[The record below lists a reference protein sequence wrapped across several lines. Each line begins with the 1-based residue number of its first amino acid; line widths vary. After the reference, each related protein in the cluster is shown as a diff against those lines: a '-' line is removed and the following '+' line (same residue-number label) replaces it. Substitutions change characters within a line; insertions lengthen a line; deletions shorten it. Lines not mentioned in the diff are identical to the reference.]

1 MALSTGKILNN
12 RYRIVKLLGQGGFG
26 AVYRAWD
33 LHLEKPCAI
42 KENLET
48 KPEAQRQFERE
59 AMILAG
65 LHHPNLP
72 RVTDHFIENQR
83 QHLVMDFVDGEDLE
97 QLQLGLAAP
106 LPEAQVIPWIEQIC
120 DALDYLHSQN
130 PPIIHR
136 DIKPA
141 NIKITPE
148 GKAMLVDFGIA
159 KEYDPHLKTTVGA
172 QAVTPGFSPF
182 EQYGRGTTDAR
193 TDIYAL
199 GATLYNLLTGKEPP
213 ESIQRINQDSLVPP
227 SKYNLKISSHVEST
241 IMQALA
247 IHPTERYQ
255 MANEFSSALM
265 QFSAVKP
272 PSVSSPIQT
281 ATPAPAPASGG
292 APIPQRWWWSVA
304 FGIILIFFG
313 WIVWSGSDGEG
324 STTLTPMSGAMPV
337 GEPSQPTAVST
348 AEVSGQIPTIS
359 QKPTRTPTRTR
370 TPTNVPKTP
379 TPTVIEVMHGYDLAF
394 ASDRGGGFSIYL
406 MNIQTGNSVSL
417 PRPAGYEVAWW
428 PWFCGDHITTEVQDT
443 NGSNPQ
449 WIYLLGLDGDTSTK
463 WNPPGSPNHLGV
475 PRCSTDAKFIAYSAE
490 DNDDWKLYVADIAGH
505 QFSLI
510 DDNPLSGYVS
520 WWPEDYDFLSMS
532 KISQF
537 VIRKTENMVSGSTKT
552 IAQGKYPVLSP
563 DGKYMAY
570 ICGDS
575 LALCIKE
582 FSTGRADTL
591 YSIKYERIND
601 VRVPASPAWSAD
613 GEWIYFASADDGDW
627 DIYRIRPDGDD
638 IQNLTQNWDSSNE
651 LMPASR

>member
-12 RYRIVKLLGQGGFG
+12 RYRIVKLLGLGGFG

-33 LHLEKPCAI
+33 LHLEKPYAI

-59 AMILAG
+59 AKILAR

-72 RVTDHFIENQR
+72 SVTDHFIENQR
-83 QHLVMDFVDGEDLE
+83 QYLVMDFVEGEDLE

-106 LPEAQVIPWIEQIC
+106 LPEAQVVPWIEQIC

-227 SKYNLKISSHVEST
+227 SRYNLKISSHVEST

-247 IHPTERYQ
+247 IHPTGRYQ
-255 MANEFSSALM
+255 KANEFSSALR
-265 QFSAVKP
+265 QSTAVKP
-272 PSVSSPIQT
+272 PSVSSPVQT
-281 ATPAPAPASGG
+281 ASSAPAPASGV
-292 APIPQRWWWSVA
+292 APISQRWWWSVA
-304 FGIILIFFG
+304 LSFILIFIG

-324 STTLTPMSGAMPV
+324 SATLTPVSGAMPV
-337 GEPSQPTAVST
+337 GEPSQPVAVST
-348 AEVSGQIPTIS
+348 TEVPGQIPTIG

-379 TPTVIEVMHGYDLAF
+379 TPTVVEVMHGFDLAF

-406 MNIQTGNSVSL
+406 VNLQTENTVSL
-417 PRPAGYEVAWW
+417 PRPSGYEVAWW
-428 PWFCGDHITTEVQDT
+428 PWFCGDQIATEVHDT

-449 WIYLLGLDGDTSTK
+449 WIYMLGLDGDTSTK

-475 PRCSTDAKFIAYSAE
+475 PRCSTDAKYMAYSADE
-490 DNDDWKLYVADIAGH
+490 SGSWKLYVADIAGH
-505 QFSLI
+505 QASLF

-520 WWPEDYDFLSMS
+520 WSADNYDFLSMS
-532 KISQF
+532 KIDQF
-537 VIRKTENMVSGSTKT
+537 VIRKTEDMNSGSTKT

-563 DGKYMAY
+563 NGKYMAY
-570 ICGDS
+570 ICGTNLD
-575 LALCIKE
+575 LCVKE
-582 FSTGRADTL
+582 FSTGKSTTL